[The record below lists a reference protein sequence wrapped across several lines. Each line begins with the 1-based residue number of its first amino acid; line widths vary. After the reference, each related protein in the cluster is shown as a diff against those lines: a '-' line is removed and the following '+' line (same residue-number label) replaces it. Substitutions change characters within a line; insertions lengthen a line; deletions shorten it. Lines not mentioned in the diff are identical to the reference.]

1 MKPARLFLISLLFAA
16 ALLASAGQPAHAY
29 RVRYFTYEVIK
40 IEGNDITLRSRSGKK
55 TLVINKDPKKFN
67 LKVGDYVRYNSR
79 YNRLRVRSKE
89 KEMAFQERQKKERMI
104 TNGR

>member
-40 IEGNDITLRSRSGKK
+40 IDFLRSW
-55 TLVINKDPKKFN
+55 VIF
-67 LKVGDYVRYNSR
+67 DY
-79 YNRLRVRSKE
+79 
-89 KEMAFQERQKKERMI
+89 
-104 TNGR
+104 